1 MNTCPA
7 WCAATSEPVQCS
19 QCPGSSSFVS
29 GWNGAAMQDYHWG
42 VQVRWDDNMSF
53 FFDILDFNFIYVCR
67 RHLSMCVNMVMEQVC
82 HVNSSRARAARPS
95 LRTRIVTTRWPFV
108 KLQRRRSANCSTES
122 WSATQ
127 VLEQRHL
134 HDAQCPPVLPTLN
147 VQQIMFAKAATFL
160 LASSPCAPCQAKIRS
175 RRFIRREKLA
185 VKLI

>member
-1 MNTCPA
+1 MNTWPA

-19 QCPGSSSFVS
+19 QCPGSSSLVS
-29 GWNGAAMQDYHWG
+29 GWSSHARLSLRSAGEM
-42 VQVRWDDNMSF
+42 RWRYEF
-53 FFDILDFNFIYVCR
+53 FFYILDFNFIYVCR